1 MSKEKNVYKFA
12 TKTCCNF
19 RIFRRE
25 IFYLKYRKYEEISF
39 PLQINGL
46 AESKEFKKHSF
57 FYECT
62 VEYPTSVRS

>member
-25 IFYLKYRKYEEISF
+25 IFYLKYRKYEEIPFLSAN
-39 PLQINGL
+39 QRV
-46 AESKEFKKHSF
+46 SRK
-57 FYECT
+57 
-62 VEYPTSVRS
+62 